1 MSRVTLTFED
11 IEAAARRIA
20 PVAVRTPMMRSSTL
34 NQQMG
39 AQIYFKCENLQKIG
53 AFKIR
58 GAMNAVMSLDNGRAA
73 HGVGTHSSGNHG
85 AALSLAAGHRGIPA
99 YIVMPEDASQAKQ
112 DAVRGY
118 GGNIIHCQPGLKAR
132 EAALDA
138 LVAERGIEVVHPYDD
153 PRVIAGQGTCALEIL
168 QDMPDVDLII
178 VPVGGGG
185 LISGTLLTVEGIR
198 PEVRV
203 AGAEPARADDAAASL
218 ESGERVILDNPDTIA
233 DGLRASLGEL
243 NFSIMKDRVDQIA
256 RVEEAAIVDA
266 MKFVFSRLKLVIEPS
281 AAVAV
286 AAVLQRLISVKGLRV
301 VVVLSGGNVDLDHL
315 PWQTE

>member
-1 MSRVTLTFED
+1 MTLTFED

-99 YIVMPEDASQAKQ
+99 YVVMPENALQAKQ

>member
-1 MSRVTLTFED
+1 M
-11 IEAAARRIA
+11 
-20 PVAVRTPMMRSSTL
+20 
-34 NQQMG
+34 
-39 AQIYFKCENLQKIG
+39 
-53 AFKIR
+53 
-58 GAMNAVMSLDNGRAA
+58 
-73 HGVGTHSSGNHG
+73 
-85 AALSLAAGHRGIPA
+85 
-99 YIVMPEDASQAKQ
+99 
-112 DAVRGY
+112 
-118 GGNIIHCQPGLKAR
+118 
-132 EAALDA
+132 
-138 LVAERGIEVVHPYDD
+138 AERGIEVVHPYDD

>member
-1 MSRVTLTFED
+1 MVTLTFED

-39 AQIYFKCENLQKIG
+39 GQIYFKCENLQKIG

-58 GAMNAVMSLDNGRAA
+58 GAMNAVMSLDNGCAA

-99 YIVMPEDASQAKQ
+99 YIVMPENASQAKQ